1 MWRMWQRGGVDTITP
16 TDYESGVAKKPE
28 SSRIPSA
35 VGAIPVVGDLMK
47 QAEGQAQWMQDL
59 VEQNAR
65 LIGQFPATMKTFNDS
80 LERFNQT
87 VGRLDRAVTR
97 IEGASKNLTGPVE
110 KLAAALDPKTLREL
124 PETLDA
130 IRREAV
136 PALRAATDTQR
147 QVALLATTVDRVVS
161 VISELPGMG
170 ILRRIATGRPED
182 PTPPVTPPRAAP
194 RTDPLA

>member
-1 MWRMWQRGGVDTITP
+1 
-16 TDYESGVAKKPE
+16 VAKKPE
-28 SSRIPSA
+28 GSRVPSA

-47 QAEGQAQWMQDL
+47 QAETQAQWMQDV

-65 LIGQFPATMKTFNDS
+65 LIGQFPATMKSFNDS

-87 VGRLDRAVTR
+87 IGRLDRAVTR
-97 IEGASKNLTGPVE
+97 IEGATKNLTGPVE
-110 KLAAALDPKTLREL
+110 KLAGALDPKALRDL

-147 QVALLATTVDRVVS
+147 QVALLATTIDRVVS

-170 ILRRIATGRPED
+170 ILRRIATGRPDE
-182 PTPPVTPPRAAP
+182 PPPAAPAAP
-194 RTDPLA
+194 RPAPRTPPPA